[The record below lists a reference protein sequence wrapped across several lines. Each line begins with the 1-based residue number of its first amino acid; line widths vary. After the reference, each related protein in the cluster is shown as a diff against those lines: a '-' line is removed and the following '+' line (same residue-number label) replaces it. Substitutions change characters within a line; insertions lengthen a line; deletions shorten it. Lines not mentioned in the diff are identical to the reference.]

1 MPCST
6 IGSTTRERA
15 FPDNLRFS
23 SRPIR
28 CSRPHAR
35 LSLKREWA
43 ELVWILQ
50 SVWRLKTVQK
60 LINAGDF
67 RLLSRRSLEALKKMR
82 EEHRFIRGM
91 VGFLSYIVGA

>member
-1 MPCST
+1 
-6 IGSTTRERA
+6 
-15 FPDNLRFS
+15 
-23 SRPIR
+23 
-28 CSRPHAR
+28 
-35 LSLKREWA
+35 
-43 ELVWILQ
+43 
-50 SVWRLKTVQK
+50 LKTVQK